1 MRNTYNIA
9 DARNDL
15 KLLNDFLVELG
26 SDLQR
31 NQADYKAIEQLLG
44 DSEFSRLMANVRFF
58 QVEGNKFLAEIY
70 ESKARNFAQEA
81 QK

>member
-1 MRNTYNIA
+1 MRSTYNIK
-9 DARNDL
+9 DARDDL
-15 KLLNDFLVELG
+15 KQLNDFLVELG

-31 NQADYKAIEQLLG
+31 NQAHYATIEQLLG
-44 DSEFSRLMANVRFF
+44 DPEFSRLMANVRFF

-81 QK
+81 EK